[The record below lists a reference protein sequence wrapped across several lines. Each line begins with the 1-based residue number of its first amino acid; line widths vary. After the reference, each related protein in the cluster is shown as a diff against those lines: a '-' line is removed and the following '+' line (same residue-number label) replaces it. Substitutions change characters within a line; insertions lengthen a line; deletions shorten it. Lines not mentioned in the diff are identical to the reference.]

1 MVPSTDRAQSH
12 ALAFLAEHEPTLVLL
27 AAQADVLFA
36 VDPVASIAKVRLFAE
51 LLAQEASARVGA
63 FTTREEAQLDRLRR
77 LRDRGVLAGD
87 ADTAFHAIRKL
98 GNAAIHD
105 NQGDHGS
112 ALHALKL
119 AHALGVW
126 FERSFG
132 RGKAFKPPAFVP
144 PRQPRD
150 ATAELRAEVES
161 LRAALV
167 AAEEARGAA
176 LRAAEEADLARQ
188 GAEARTSVEA
198 AERAAAEALMNE
210 AAAREADMV
219 ARLAAVQA
227 KAASVPAAVAPVI
240 EAAAA
245 ESVSLDFDEAA
256 TRRLIDEQLRAAGW
270 EADTSSLRW
279 SAGARPQKGRALAI
293 AEVPTDA
300 GPADYVLF
308 VGLLPIAV
316 VEAKRAHTQV
326 AEVLKQSARYARGFR
341 PIEGLDLAGPFADSD
356 GEPLRVPFLFATNG
370 RPYLRQIAERSGI
383 WFRDARKPTNLP
395 AVLPG
400 WYTPEG
406 LSALLR
412 QDIADAHARLHDEP
426 TDYLGL
432 RGYQVRA
439 IQAAERSIEHGQ
451 RALLLAMA
459 TGVGKTRTCIGL
471 CYRLLKTRRFRRVL
485 FLVDRS
491 ALGEQTENAFKDAR
505 LESLQTFDRIFDMK
519 GLGEVRPEPDTKLHI
534 ATVQSLV
541 RRVLYAAD
549 DVPPIDAYDCIVV
562 DECHRGYT
570 LDREMSDG
578 ELLFR
583 DEADFISKYR
593 RVLDHFDAVKIG
605 LTATPA
611 LHTREIFGDPVF
623 TYSYREAVVDG
634 FLVDHEPPTRIV
646 TALAEDGIHFR
657 VGEEVEVYQPKAG
670 VVQLSLLPDEIT
682 LDIDQFHRRVLTEN
696 YNRVVCEQVAR
707 HIDPSLPGKTLVFC
721 VNDAHADLVVRLMKE
736 AFVAVYGSVED
747 AAVQKITG
755 AADRPLERIRRFK
768 NERLPN
774 IVVTVDLLT
783 TGVDVPTISN
793 LVFLRRVRSRVLYE
807 QMLGR
812 ATRLC
817 PEIGKEVF
825 RIYDAVDLYSA
836 LAPYTEMK
844 PVVADVKTTFSQ
856 LAADLTRLTD
866 ETLQRDVLEQFV
878 AKLSRKVRHLHPQVA
893 QRVEDEAGM
902 DAAALAGW
910 MRETPLAEVRTWI
923 AAHPHL
929 PPLLDAKTASDGRG
943 GILISH
949 HADEVRLVEQGYGPG
964 RTRPEDYLD
973 GFAKFVRD
981 QVNELPALLVV
992 TQRPREL
999 TREQLKSLR
1008 LALDRAGYPEA
1019 HLKAAW
1025 RDRTNQDIAAS
1036 IIGYVRQAALGD
1048 PLVPYEERVASAMK
1062 RVLASRPWSAPQR
1075 DWLRRIGQVLRQE
1088 VVLDRASFDSD
1099 GSAFRSHGG
1108 FARLDKVFDG
1118 KLETLLGDLAEEV
1131 WRRGA

>member
-1 MVPSTDRAQSH
+1 VPSRPTSTTF
-12 ALAFLAEHEPTLVLL
+12 AFLAAHEPTLLLL
-27 AAQADVLFA
+27 ATQAEVLFA
-36 VDPVASIAKVRLFAE
+36 FDPVASIAKVRLFAE
-51 LLAQEASARVGA
+51 LLAQEAAARVGV
-63 FTTREEAQLDRLRR
+63 FTSREEQQIDRLRR

-87 ADTAFHAIRKL
+87 ADTAFHAIRKA

-105 NQGDHGS
+105 NAGDHGA

-132 RGKAFKPPAFVP
+132 KGKSFKPPPFEP
-144 PRQPRD
+144 PRPPAD
-150 ATAELRAEVES
+150 ATADLRAEIES
-161 LRAALV
+161 LRAALATAED
-167 AAEEARGAA
+167 AAGAA
-176 LRAAEEADLARQ
+176 RRAAEDADRART
-188 GAEARTSVEA
+188 GAEERARLEA
-198 AERAAAEALMNE
+198 AERTAAEALMTE
-210 AAAREADMV
+210 AAARETDML
-219 ARLAAVQA
+219 ARLTAMQA
-227 KAASVPAAVAPVI
+227 KATAAPAQVAPVV

-245 ESVSLDFDEAA
+245 AGVALDLDEAA

-270 EADTSSLRW
+270 EADTTALRW
-279 SAGARPQKGRALAI
+279 SAGTRPQKGKNLAI
-293 AEVPTDA
+293 SEWPTDA

-308 VGLLPIAV
+308 VGLMPIAI
-316 VEAKRAHTQV
+316 VEAKRA
-326 AEVLKQSARYARGFR
+326 AKNIPDVLKQSARYARGFK
-341 PIEGLDLAGPFADSD
+341 PADGLDLAGPFVDAD
-356 GEPLRVPFLFATNG
+356 GAPVRVPFLFATNG
-370 RPYLRQIAERSGI
+370 RPYLKQIADRSGV
-383 WFRDARKPTNLP
+383 WFRDARKPTNL
-395 AVLPG
+395 AGALPG

-406 LSALLR
+406 LTALLR
-412 QDIADAHARLHDEP
+412 QDIEESHARLDDEP
-426 TDYLGL
+426 TEYLGL
-432 RGYQVRA
+432 RPYQVRA
-439 IQAAERSIEHGQ
+439 IRAVEGAIARKQ
-451 RALLLAMA
+451 RAMLLALA
-459 TGVGKTRTCIGL
+459 TGTGKTRLAIGL
-471 CYRLLKTRRFRRVL
+471 CYRLLKTKRFRRIL

-505 LESLQTFDRIFDMK
+505 LESLQTFDAIFDLK
-519 GLGEVRPEPDTKLHI
+519 GMGDVKPEPDTKLHI

-541 RRVLYAAD
+541 RRVLYTD
-549 DVPPIDAYDCIVV
+549 EGVPPIDAYDCIVV

-593 RVLDHFDAVKIG
+593 RVLEHFDAVKVG

-611 LHTREIFGDPVF
+611 LHTRDIFGDPVF

-646 TALAEDGIHFR
+646 TALAEDGITFQ
-657 VGEEVEVYQPKAG
+657 VGEEVEVYQPSTG
-670 VVQLSLLPDEIT
+670 GIQLSLLPDEIT

-721 VNDAHADLVVRLMKE
+721 VNDAHAEMVVRLLKE
-736 AFVAVYGSVED
+736 AFVAAYGSVED
-747 AAVQKITG
+747 DAVQKITG
-755 AADRPLERIRRFK
+755 ASDRPLERIRRYK

-774 IVVTVDLLT
+774 VAVTVDLLT
-783 TGVDVPTISN
+783 TGVDVPAITN

-825 RIYDAVDLYSA
+825 RVFDAVDLYSA

-844 PVVADVKTTFSQ
+844 PVVTDVKTTFEQ
-856 LAADLTRLTD
+856 LARDLVRLTD
-866 ETLQRDVLEQFV
+866 EKLQREVLDQFV
-878 AKLSRKVRHLHPQVA
+878 AKLARKCRHLHPSIA
-893 QRVEDEAGM
+893 ERVETEAGM
-902 DAAALAGW
+902 DAAALVEW
-910 MRETPLAEVRTWI
+910 MRETPLAEVRSWVG
-923 AAHPHL
+923 AHPHL
-929 PPLLDAKTASDGRG
+929 APLLDAKVVGDGRG

-949 HADEVRLVEQGYGPG
+949 HPDHVVTVEHGYGPG

-973 GFAKFVRD
+973 GFAKFVAAH
-981 QVNELPALLVV
+981 VNDLPALLVV
-992 TQRPREL
+992 TQRPRDL
-999 TREQLKSLR
+999 TREALKSLR

-1019 HLKAAW
+1019 HLRTAW

-1048 PLVPYEERVASAMK
+1048 ALVPYEERVAGAMK
-1062 RVLASRPWSAPQR
+1062 RILASRPWTAPQR
-1075 DWLRRIGQVLRQE
+1075 QWLERIGKQLRQE
-1088 VVLDRASFDSD
+1088 VVLDRASFDAE
-1099 GSAFRSHGG
+1099 GSPFVSHGG
-1108 FARLDKVFDG
+1108 FARLDKVFEG
-1118 KLETLLGDLAEEV
+1118 KLETILGDLADEV